1 MIETCKGKENLIIV
15 LRDFGAINDNPD
27 PQEILEN
34 IALIKEKLKKMIEHK
49 EKLGFSD
56 VDLEISSLMHQFTY
70 FGTLI
75 YLFYPLER
83 TFEMINQINSN
94 LNSEETTMVQVQAID
109 FCNRKSFVGLTLFS
123 LETLLDVIAEK
134 HKILFNSKDSIT
146 KKYLNVMDFFDIE
159 HGEYK
164 NLLNIFHYTRNSLH
178 SGTKIKK
185 EWGPL
190 RYKGKEFSVKIGQ
203 KYVEHTTW
211 NYFTYFTSEI
221 IGIFEKIYQS
231 PKFQN

>member
-1 MIETCKGKENLIIV
+1 M
-15 LRDFGAINDNPD
+15 RDSGTINDNPD

-34 IALIKEKLKKMIEHK
+34 IALIKEKLRRMIIHK

-75 YLFYPLER
+75 HLFYPLEK
-83 TFEMINQINSN
+83 TFEMINQIKSN
-94 LNSEETTMVQVQAID
+94 PNSEETTTVQVQAID

-123 LETLLDVIAEK
+123 LETLLGVIAEK
-134 HKILFNSKDSIT
+134 HEILFNSNDSIT
-146 KKYLNVMDFFDIE
+146 KKYLKVMDFFDIE
-159 HGEYK
+159 HMEYE
-164 NLLNIFHYTRNSLH
+164 NLLKIYHYTRNSLH

-185 EWGPL
+185 EWGPYT
-190 RYKGKEFSVKIGQ
+190 YKGKEFSVKIGQ

-231 PKFQN
+231 SKFKN

>member
-1 MIETCKGKENLIIV
+1 MSNSN
-15 LRDFGAINDNPD
+15 DFNDNPD

-34 IALIKEKLKKMIEHK
+34 IALIKEKLRSMIEHK

-56 VDLEISSLMHQFTY
+56 VDKEISSMMHQFTY
-70 FGTLI
+70 FGI
-75 YLFYPLER
+75 IIHKFYPLER
-83 TFEMINQINSN
+83 TFEMINQFNSN
-94 LNSEETTMVQVQAID
+94 PNSEEIAMVQVQAID
-109 FCNRKSFVGLTLFS
+109 FCNRKSFVALTSFS
-123 LETLLDVIAEK
+123 LETLLEVIAEK
-134 HKILFNSKDSIT
+134 HEIHFNSNDNIT
-146 KKYLNVMDFFDIE
+146 SKYLQVMDFFDIE
-159 HGEYK
+159 HEEYE
-164 NLLNIFHYTRNSLH
+164 NLLNIFHYTRNTLH

-185 EWGPL
+185 EWGPF